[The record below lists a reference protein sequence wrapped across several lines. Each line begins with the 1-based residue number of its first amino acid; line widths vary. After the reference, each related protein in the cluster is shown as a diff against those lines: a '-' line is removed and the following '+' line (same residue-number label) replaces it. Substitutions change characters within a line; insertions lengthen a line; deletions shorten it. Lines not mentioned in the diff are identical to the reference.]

1 MVLKND
7 RKKDKD
13 KKLEVEEL
21 LGSLAEERFALLIN
35 LGKKIS
41 DWRADEKM
49 QTGEYKMVYLVTA
62 ADCVSVN
69 SSLPQARPFLR
80 VVF

>member
-13 KKLEVEEL
+13 KKIEVEEL

-35 LGKKIS
+35 LGKKIT

-49 QTGEYKMVYLVTA
+49 QTGV
-62 ADCVSVN
+62 
-69 SSLPQARPFLR
+69 
-80 VVF
+80 